1 MLARSC
7 RLTVL
12 LAIVA
17 LTTTASAS
25 AASLWTPVSS
35 GTSGTISA
43 IAYPNA
49 AEIVLVTA
57 NGGIL
62 HLTAGGFA
70 ASTVTPAAPLGFTD
84 VGMSPSGVDGVAVG
98 PSGTIYRS
106 ADSGVT
112 WTQVTGTQD
121 YSAACSDGGTL
132 GPLSDDL
139 YSVHFADAN
148 TVYVTG
154 NNGDVLKSTD
164 AGAAFTEVNKISAGN
179 NGACVADPDGAFTD
193 SAWINA
199 SDGFLLSNEFGLY
212 FATTNGFATAAK
224 KGGENVN
231 GFGVSDELA
240 LDPSDPSDAWGVSNY
255 GSGAS
260 FFSYTTDG
268 GNSWTSPTYDDMN
281 VALNDIATAGG
292 TVVTVGNGGDIYT
305 SPNGV
310 NFYRQIA
317 APPYSTTNW
326 RAVAMLPGTST
337 AIVGGAN
344 GALVYTSAA
353 NRLPDTIPPTGT
365 VSGPKTL
372 APKQYGTY
380 RVSATDNPGGSGVNS
395 ASFVWSTPGQA
406 NQTGATAT
414 FAFPTAG
421 TYTVTVS
428 FGDLAGNSATASI
441 TIKVKAS
448 APSGAGERKTT
459 TGGGTVG
466 IYKKVTVPK
475 GSGKGRY
482 IPIYLLDKTPRRF
495 VITLLTVKRKH
506 QKQKTL
512 AKLTTLLKKGHADV
526 HLRLP
531 SSVKSG
537 SYELEVRLYT
547 TGKHAK
553 AAGKRIKQLFV
564 LD

>member
-1 MLARSC
+1 MFARTIRTALLLCALML
-7 RLTVL
+7 
-12 LAIVA
+12 I
-17 LTTTASAS
+17 SAAGAQ
-25 AASLWTPVSS
+25 AASLWTLVSS
-35 GTSGTISA
+35 GTSGTINA

-62 HLTAGGFA
+62 HLTSGGFA
-70 ASTVTPAAPLGFTD
+70 ASTVTPAAPSGFTD
-84 VGMSPSGVDGVAVG
+84 VGMSPSGVYGVAVG

-112 WTQVTGTQD
+112 WTQVAGTQE

-132 GPLSDDL
+132 GPLGDDL
-139 YSVHFADAN
+139 YSVQFADAN

-164 AGAAFTEVNKISAGN
+164 KGATFTEVNKNVGN
-179 NGACVADPDGAFTD
+179 TACVADPDGAFTD
-193 SAWINA
+193 TAWINA
-199 SDGFLLSNEFGLY
+199 NDGFLLSNAFGLY
-212 FATTNGFATAAK
+212 FATTNGFTTAAK
-224 KGGENVN
+224 KGSENIN

-240 LDPSDPSDAWGVSNY
+240 LDPSNPSDAWGVSNY
-255 GSGAS
+255 SSGAS
-260 FFSYTTDG
+260 FFQYTTDG
-268 GNSWTSPTYDDMN
+268 GNSWTSPTYDDKN

-305 SPNGV
+305 SPDGV

-380 RVSATDNPGGSGVNS
+380 RLSATDNPGGSGVNA

-414 FAFPTAG
+414 FAFPAAG

-448 APSGAGERKTT
+448 APSGSGEKKTT

-482 IPIYLLDKTPRRF
+482 IPVYLLDKTPRKF

-526 HLRLP
+526 HLKLP

-547 TGKHAK
+547 TGRHAK